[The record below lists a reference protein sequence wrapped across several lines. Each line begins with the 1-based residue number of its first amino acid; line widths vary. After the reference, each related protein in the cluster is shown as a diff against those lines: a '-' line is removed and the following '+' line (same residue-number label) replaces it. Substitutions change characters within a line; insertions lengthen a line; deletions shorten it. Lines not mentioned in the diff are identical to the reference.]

1 MAQTLPATHIEAH
14 VGDVSG
20 GSQVAIG
27 NYIVQIGRVEG
38 GVVNIL
44 NEAPP
49 PPRLLPPPVL
59 LRPRAFP
66 SLLDRQ
72 TETAN
77 VIHALHSQ
85 EPVECVG
92 EPGSGKTSLL
102 RYLAYN
108 PQLSMFSSGV
118 AYFQVNQLSMP
129 DLLHS
134 LFDAFYVCDFPIKPN
149 DTEMR
154 RYLQPVNALV
164 LLDDVEITSE
174 QIKSLMNSAPNCTF
188 LTATTARS
196 LFGEAREVEI
206 KGLPIAEAVSLFRTE
221 LGRTLSAGE
230 EEHAQALCNSL
241 GCIPLRVL
249 RAAHQA
255 RDEKRSLVDI
265 VGELSAPSEGQA
277 ASEDQASATTEIN
290 SRSED
295 EKKVLAALSVCY
307 GAPVAA
313 EHVAAIAGVTNVDE
327 ILEDLERRRLVQSH
341 EQRYS
346 LASDVNNAMLGD
358 LGPWFKRALTHFEA
372 WGEQNRHN
380 HKAIEGAAQ
389 PILLVL
395 RWAVASKSWP
405 DVKGLGHAV
414 EEALA
419 ASGKWD
425 MWATAL
431 EAIRV
436 AARAQDDAAESA
448 WALHQLGTRALCL
461 DQRAAAEAS
470 LKDALGIRERLN
482 DQRGAAVTRHNLN
495 ILLGP
500 PPPPTKPD
508 KSSDGGGAITGTTRI
523 PLALKIGALVL
534 VSLALIT
541 ALVVWWMT
549 PPNPPGPSPRVLSF
563 SVNPTTIRPNG
574 QSELCYEVENAAK
587 IRIEPNI
594 GERKSATKECLTVT
608 AAQTTTYV
616 LTVVA
621 ADGTT
626 TSREIILNVEEMPP
640 LAEILR
646 FEVQRQTGP
655 GGPDDVQFRLC
666 YEVRNAQHAEIDNE
680 GGTVVLNR
688 PNCQPIK
695 PQQTTTYTLSATG
708 SDDKKVTRQA
718 TADATKPPPP
728 PPQVLSF
735 TAQPPNIVAGD
746 KTELRFELKD
756 ASGVQIEPSVR
767 ALQVGTGEQR
777 VSVSPI
783 TTTTYTLTAI
793 NSEGKSSTRTTVVRV
808 RQPPAEIGRFFANPT
823 FLREP
828 GNVQL
833 CYEVLHV
840 DRLQIDNGIGEVQP
854 GKGCVNTR
862 VSQTTTFTLTAT
874 GAEGGRRQ
882 SQAKVEVE
890 PPRITIEF
898 TAKPPA
904 VTRPDSAS
912 LCYRVSEASSVS
924 IDHGVGRVRVP
935 PSGQEFCVKVQ
946 PNQTTIYT
954 LAALGSL
961 NQTATSQVTVNV
973 NEPPKLRHA
982 RILSFDVSP
991 SQIKRGG
998 SVRLCY
1004 NVADAVRGSIAPG
1017 IKEISVGTGCIDDS
1031 PQKSTRYTLRV
1042 IGEDQQVE
1050 SKEVTVEVERDREPD
1065 VPPVEITRF
1074 EINPTALHGTQLCYA
1089 LKNARSASIEPD
1101 FGELSNLDRDCPRLK
1116 SLKEQTYTLIA
1127 IGHDGRSIQ
1136 KTASYTPPK
1145 PPPELPIRII
1155 SFSPSSQTIK
1165 LGAQARICYRTL
1177 GEGTAQISPQPGS
1190 VTPSVLERCV
1200 TVAPTKN
1207 TAYELIV
1214 TGRGGQEDRRR
1225 VIVNVQQPVIQ

>member
-1 MAQTLPATHIEAH
+1 MAQTLPGTHIEAH
-14 VGDVSG
+14 LGDVSG

-49 PPRLLPPPVL
+49 PPRSLPPPVL

-77 VIHALHSQ
+77 VIQALHSQ

-102 RYLAYN
+102 RHLAYN
-108 PQLSMFSSGV
+108 PQLSTFSSGV
-118 AYFQVNQLSMP
+118 VYFQVNQLSMA

-164 LLDDVEITSE
+164 LLDDVEINSE
-174 QIKSLMNSAPNCTF
+174 QIKSLMNVAPNCTF

-196 LFGEAREVEI
+196 LLGEAREVEI
-206 KGLPIAEAVSLFRTE
+206 KGLPIAEAVSLFRRE

-230 EEHAQALCNSL
+230 EEHAQALCSSL

-265 VGELSAPSEGQA
+265 VGEPARSDGEAVSV
-277 ASEDQASATTEIN
+277 DQASATMAIN

-313 EHVAAIAGVTNVDE
+313 EHVAAIAGVTSVDE

-358 LGPWFKRALTHFEA
+358 PGPWFKRALTHFVA
-372 WGEQNRHN
+372 WAEQNRHN

-389 PILLVL
+389 PILLIL
-395 RWAVASKSWP
+395 HRAVASKSWP
-405 DVKGLGHAV
+405 EVKRLGHAV

-431 EAIRV
+431 EAIRM
-436 AARAQDDAAESA
+436 AARGQDDAAESA

-482 DQRGAAVTRHNLN
+482 DHRGAAVTRHNLK

-500 PPPPTKPD
+500 PPPTEPTE
-508 KSSDGGGAITGTTRI
+508 SSNGGGVIT
-523 PLALKIGALVL
+523 KIGIPVL

-541 ALVVWWMT
+541 ALVVWWKT
-549 PPNPPGPSPRVLSF
+549 RPTPPGPSPRVLSF
-563 SVNPTTIRPNG
+563 SVNPTTIRPND
-574 QSELCYEVENAAK
+574 QSELCYEVENAASV
-587 IRIEPNI
+587 RIEPNI
-594 GERKSATKECLTVT
+594 GERKPATKECLTVT

-616 LTVVA
+616 MTVVA

-626 TSREIILNVEEMPP
+626 TLQQIILNVEEKPP

-646 FEVQRQTGP
+646 FEVQRQNGP
-655 GGPDDVQFRLC
+655 GGSDDVQFRLC
-666 YEVRNAQHAEIDNE
+666 YEVRNAEHAEIDNE

-695 PQQTTTYTLSATG
+695 PQQPTTYTLSATG
-708 SDDKKVTRQA
+708 SDNKEVTQQA
-718 TADATKPPPP
+718 TADTTKPTPP

-735 TAQPPNIVAGD
+735 TAEPPNIVAGD

-756 ASGVQIEPSVR
+756 ASGVQIVPGVR
-767 ALQVGTGEQR
+767 GLQVGPGEQR

-783 TTTTYTLTAI
+783 TTTTYTLTAL
-793 NSEGKSSTRTTVVRV
+793 NSEGKSSKKTTVVRV
-808 RQPPAEIGRFFANPT
+808 RQPPVEIGRFFANPT
-823 FLREP
+823 FLRDP

-833 CYEVLHV
+833 CYEVLHA
-840 DRLQIDNGIGEVQP
+840 DRLQIDGGIGEVQP
-854 GKGCVNTR
+854 GKGCVNTK
-862 VSQTTTFTLTAT
+862 VSQTTTFTLTAA
-874 GAEGGRRQ
+874 GADGGRRQ

-890 PPRITIEF
+890 PPRISIEF

-904 VTRPDSAS
+904 VTRPESAS
-912 LCYRVSEASSVS
+912 LCYKVSEARSVS

-946 PNQTTIYT
+946 PNQTTTYT
-954 LAALGSL
+954 LTALGSL
-961 NQTATSQVTVNV
+961 NQTTTSQVTVNV

-991 SQIKRGG
+991 LQIKRGG

-1004 NVADAVRGSIAPG
+1004 NVVDAVRGSIAPIG
-1017 IKEISVGTGCIDDS
+1017 RDLSVAVGCIDDS
-1031 PQKSTRYTLRV
+1031 PQKSTRYILRV

-1050 SKEVTVEVERDREPD
+1050 SKEVAVEVEPD

-1074 EINPTALHGTQLCYA
+1074 EINPTVLHGTQLCYA
-1089 LKNARSASIEPD
+1089 LKNAKSARIEPD
-1101 FGELSNLDRDCPRLK
+1101 FGELSNLTRDCPKLK
-1116 SLKEQTYTLIA
+1116 SLKEQTYTLTA
-1127 IGHDGRSIQ
+1127 TGHDGRSIQ
-1136 KTASYTPPK
+1136 KTAPYTPPE
-1145 PPPELPIRII
+1145 PLPIRII
-1155 SFSPSSQTIK
+1155 SFSPTTQTIK
-1165 LGAQARICYRTL
+1165 QGAQARICYVTF
-1177 GEGTAQISPQPGS
+1177 GEGTAQISPQPGL

-1200 TVAPTKN
+1200 QVTPTKN
-1207 TAYELIV
+1207 TTYELIV
-1214 TGRGGQEDRRR
+1214 TRRDGQQDRRR
-1225 VIVNVQQPVIQ
+1225 VVVNVQPAGIQ

>member
-1 MAQTLPATHIEAH
+1 MVQTLPATHIEAH

-49 PPRLLPPPVL
+49 PPRLLSPPVL

-77 VIHALHSQ
+77 IIQALHSQ

-102 RYLAYN
+102 RHLAYD
-108 PQLSMFSSGV
+108 PQLSTFSSGIV
-118 AYFQVNQLSMP
+118 YFQVNQQSIA

-174 QIKSLMNSAPNCTF
+174 QIKSLMNIAPNCTF
-188 LTATTARS
+188 LTATRARS

-206 KGLPIAEAVSLFRTE
+206 KGLPIAEAVSLFRRE
-221 LGRTLSAGE
+221 LGRTLSADE
-230 EEHAQALCNSL
+230 EKHSQALCNSL

-255 RDEKRSLVDI
+255 REEKRSLVDI
-265 VGELSAPSEGQA
+265 VGELPVSSDGQRA
-277 ASEDQASATTEIN
+277 AMDQARAVATIN

-295 EKKVLAALSVCY
+295 EKKVLAVLAVCY

-313 EHVAAIAGVTNVDE
+313 EHVAAIAGVTSVDE

-358 LGPWFKRALTHFEA
+358 FGPWFKRALTHFVA
-372 WGEQNRHN
+372 WAEQNRGD
-380 HKAIEGAAQ
+380 HKAIEAAAQ
-389 PILLVL
+389 PILLIL

-405 DVKGLGHAV
+405 EVKRLGHAA

-431 EAIRV
+431 EAIRM
-436 AARAQDDAAESA
+436 AARGQDDAAESA

-461 DQRAAAEAS
+461 DQRSVAEAS

-482 DQRGAAVTRHNLN
+482 DHSGAAVTRHNLK

-500 PPPPTKPD
+500 PPPPEPD
-508 KSSDGGGAITGTTRI
+508 RSSDGGGAVTTTRI

-541 ALVVWWMT
+541 GLIVWWIT
-549 PPNPPGPSPRVLSF
+549 RPTPPGPPPRVLSF
-563 SVNPTTIRPNG
+563 SVNPTAIRPNG
-574 QSELCYEVENAAK
+574 QSELCYEVENAASV
-587 IRIEPNI
+587 RIEPNI
-594 GERKSATKECLTVT
+594 GERKPATQECLTVT
-608 AAQTTTYV
+608 AAQTTKYV

-621 ADGTT
+621 ADGAT
-626 TSREIILNVEEMPP
+626 TSQEIILNVEEMPP
-640 LAEILR
+640 LAEVLR
-646 FEVQRQTGP
+646 FEVQRQNGP
-655 GGPDDVQFRLC
+655 GGPDDIQFRLC
-666 YEVRNAQHAEIDNE
+666 YEVRNAEHAEIDND
-680 GGTVVLNR
+680 GGAVVLNR

-695 PQQTTTYTLSATG
+695 PQQTTTYTLTATG
-708 SDDKKVTRQA
+708 SDGKTVTRQA
-718 TADATKPPPP
+718 TADATKPPPL

-735 TAQPPNIVAGD
+735 TAEPPSIVAGD

-756 ASGVQIEPSVR
+756 ASGVQIEPGVR
-767 ALQVGTGEQR
+767 GLQVGTGEQR

-783 TTTTYTLTAI
+783 TTTTYTLTAL
-793 NSEGKSSTRTTVVRV
+793 NSEGKSSKRTTVVRV
-808 RQPPAEIGRFFANPT
+808 RQRPAEIGRFFANPT

-833 CYEVLHV
+833 CYEVLHA

-854 GKGCVNTR
+854 GKRCVNTT
-862 VSQTTTFTLTAT
+862 VSQTTTFTLTAA
-874 GAEGGRRQ
+874 GADGGRRQ

-890 PPRITIEF
+890 PPRISIEF

-904 VTRPDSAS
+904 LTRPDSAS

-946 PNQTTIYT
+946 PNQTTTYT
-954 LAALGSL
+954 LTALGSL
-961 NQTATSQVTVNV
+961 NQTTTSQVTVNV

-982 RILSFDVSP
+982 RILSFDGSP
-991 SQIKRGG
+991 LQIKRGG

-1004 NVADAVRGSIAPG
+1004 NVVDAVRGSIAPIG
-1017 IKEISVGTGCIDDS
+1017 RELSVAVGCIDDS
-1031 PQKSTRYTLRV
+1031 PQKSTRYILRV

-1050 SKEVTVEVERDREPD
+1050 SKEVAVEIETDREPD

-1074 EINPTALHGTQLCYA
+1074 EINPTIVHGTQLCYR
-1089 LKNARSASIEPD
+1089 LKNARSARIEPD
-1101 FGELSNLDRDCPRLK
+1101 FGELSNLTAGCPRLK
-1116 SLKEQTYTLIA
+1116 SLKEQTYTLTA
-1127 IGHDGRSIQ
+1127 TGHDGRSKQ
-1136 KTASYTPPK
+1136 KTATYTPPP
-1145 PPPELPIRII
+1145 PPPEMPIRII
-1155 SFSPSSQTIK
+1155 SFSPAIQTIK
-1165 LGAQARICYRTL
+1165 QGAQARICYRTL
-1177 GEGTAQISPQPGS
+1177 GEGSAQISPQPGM
-1190 VTPSVLERCV
+1190 VTPSFLERCV
-1200 TVAPTKN
+1200 TVAPSKT
-1207 TAYELIV
+1207 TAYELVV
-1214 TGRGGQEDRRR
+1214 TDRSGQQDRRR